1 MCVCVLDGGKI
12 GEMLR
17 LNETRLDE
25 IDLLLLAG
33 AVRLSAG
40 VGRAGRA
47 GRPVGAPSGR
57 CGGGS

>member
-1 MCVCVLDGGKI
+1 
-12 GEMLR
+12 MLW

-25 IDLLLLAG
+25 IDLLLLAS

-47 GRPVGAPSGR
+47 GRPVASG
-57 CGGGS
+57 C